1 VIAPR
6 QPWLYLRAAY
16 STPTRTFTRP
26 TPPARGT
33 CGTRGTQGTSGTR
46 GTRPVPGTPTAGT
59 ARGTRRGAVAAC
71 LLAAAGAGTV
81 LAGCGAAPAA
91 RPAAPAQPPPLTA
104 SYTPAAGTGWAIV
117 EMGGSAAQ
125 ENNFWELFARPAGA
139 ATWKQVTP
147 AGVADNGGLV
157 VAASQAMVTGFLPS
171 QDLTFSP
178 LAASSDNGAT
188 WSPAGPVSPG
198 LADVPD
204 ALAAGP
210 GGSLIALTSGG
221 AELGQRL
228 GAAWACEVTGL
239 TAAAFGGGGAPMLAA
254 GCARAGTAGIFA
266 RTGGAWQ
273 LAGPAVPAWL
283 AREDIEVLRLTG
295 DGRGLVAL
303 LRAGTGPGASVVAAW
318 WDDGRW
324 ALSPPLRAGTLRSTA
339 IGPGG
344 SIAVILNGPQG
355 ATLAGPGASWHALP
369 ALPRSAAALA
379 LGTAGRVDAITARG
393 GTFTDWR
400 LAPAGWSLAQ
410 TVQARIPYGSSS

>member
-1 VIAPR
+1 MNA
-6 QPWLYLRAAY
+6 
-16 STPTRTFTRP
+16 
-26 TPPARGT
+26 
-33 CGTRGTQGTSGTR
+33 
-46 GTRPVPGTPTAGT
+46 
-59 ARGTRRGAVAAC
+59 TRR
-71 LLAAAGAGTV
+71 LTAAASGLVCAGV
-81 LAGCGAAPAA
+81 MVAGCGSTPAPAGQ
-91 RPAAPAQPPPLTA
+91 PAAPVPPPLATSFA
-104 SYTPAAGTGWAIV
+104 TGTGTGWAVV

-125 ENNFWELFARPAGA
+125 HNNFWELFARPAGA
-139 ATWKQVTP
+139 TRWRLVTP

-228 GAAWACEVTGL
+228 GAAWTHLSTAGALAATPAGRACEVTGL